1 MSPDQ
6 RAQNVLKP
14 HGNALAFV
22 FGPRTERCGHEQTV
36 AGHLLPIPHRTDTC
50 SLPWRMPN
58 SSEWGCNAC
67 AGDRPGSATSRAAST
82 GLVHAWPCFLK
93 PGSRAIFRLQIQ
105 QIQWS
110 AAAWP
115 ARALLG
121 HRPPS
126 TSPLTPYPL
135 PLTPCP
141 LPLAPCH
148 SRSACD
154 ALRKQRP
161 PGLPTASRR
170 QPSHSGLGAASGF
183 RWRGRAG
190 QACETP

>member
-14 HGNALAFV
+14 HGDTMAFA
-22 FGPRTERCGHEQTV
+22 FGPRTERCGLEQTV
-36 AGHLLPIPHRTDTC
+36 AGHLLPITHRTDTC

-93 PGSRAIFRLQIQ
+93 PGSGAIFRPQIQ
-105 QIQWS
+105 QVQWS
-110 AAAWP
+110 ADAWP

-121 HRPPS
+121 HGPPS
-126 TSPLTPYPL
+126 
-135 PLTPCP
+135 P

-148 SRSACD
+148 GRSACD
-154 ALRKQRP
+154 AMRKQRP

>member
-22 FGPRTERCGHEQTV
+22 FGPRTERCGLEQTV

-93 PGSRAIFRLQIQ
+93 PGSRAIFACSFSRFNGPRLHGPRAPC
-105 QIQWS
+105 S
-110 AAAWP
+110 AMGLP
-115 ARALLG
+115 AP
-121 HRPPS
+121 RPL
-126 TSPLTPYPL
+126 PLTPYPL
-135 PLTPCP
+135 PLAMAAAPVTPCANRDP
-141 LPLAPCH
+141 QAAYCFKA
-148 SRSACD
+148 SAQSFRPRGGQRVSMARPGRTSVRD
-154 ALRKQRP
+154 ALI
-161 PGLPTASRR
+161 
-170 QPSHSGLGAASGF
+170 
-183 RWRGRAG
+183 
-190 QACETP
+190 

>member
-22 FGPRTERCGHEQTV
+22 FGPRTERCGLEQTV
-36 AGHLLPIPHRTDTC
+36 AGHLLPITHRTDTC

-58 SSEWGCNAC
+58 SSKWGCNAC
-67 AGDRPGSATSRAAST
+67 AGDRPGSATARAAST

-110 AAAWP
+110 ADAWP

-121 HRPPS
+121 HGPPS
-126 TSPLTPYPL
+126 TS

-141 LPLAPCH
+141 LPLAMAAAPVTPCANRDPQAAYCFKASAQS
-148 SRSACD
+148 SRPGGGQRVSMARPGRTSVRD
-154 ALRKQRP
+154 ALI
-161 PGLPTASRR
+161 
-170 QPSHSGLGAASGF
+170 
-183 RWRGRAG
+183 
-190 QACETP
+190 